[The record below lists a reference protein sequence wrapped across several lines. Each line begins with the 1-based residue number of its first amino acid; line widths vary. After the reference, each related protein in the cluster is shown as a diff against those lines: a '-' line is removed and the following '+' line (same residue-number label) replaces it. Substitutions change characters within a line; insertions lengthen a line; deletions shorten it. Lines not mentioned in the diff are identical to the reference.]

1 MLYFF
6 LIILLIMSWICLWK
20 LSKTIVETKDK
31 LHSIVELNSALICE
45 IDLKGFILHA
55 NPLIEEIT
63 GFTSHQVEGKPF
75 SSFISNEDKEKCG
88 EYLDIIKQD
97 EVSHFEATIMHY
109 NGNRVQIGVKC
120 IPIHI
125 KKKVTGYYLIAKDIT
140 ERKMMERALSESE
153 EKYRLI
159 TENTSDFIALA
170 DPQGKILYATQ
181 SHQCIA
187 GFQGNNLS
195 YFSVHPEDWERVKQV
210 FKDIVADKTPGQA
223 EYRVPHVN
231 GGWITFESR
240 GMPILNDRGMV
251 EKIVIVSRDITE
263 RKKTDELLL
272 KSEKLSVAGQ
282 LAAGVAHEIR
292 NPLTTLRG
300 FVQLLQ
306 SSDQV
311 NQKYYDIMLSELDRI
326 NLIVSEFLILSKPH
340 LRHFDRKDVAII
352 LESTVALLDPQANMQ
367 NIRIGMNNES
377 NYSFVNCEENHLKQV
392 FINLIKNGMEAMP
405 SGGNLKI
412 TIDNPDDKQL
422 HVEIVDE
429 GVGVSD
435 EQLKRLG
442 EPFFTTKST
451 GTGLGLMICYKI
463 IADHN
468 GKIAITSEIGEGTTV
483 DIFLP
488 LHQEINQEKE
498 EKLHFVE

>member
-1 MLYFF
+1 
-6 LIILLIMSWICLWK
+6 MSWIFLWTLFK
-20 LSKTIVETKDK
+20 RVVETKDK

-55 NPLIEEIT
+55 NPLIEDIT
-63 GFTSHQVEGKPF
+63 GYTTHEVKGKPF
-75 SSFISNEDKEKCG
+75 SSFISEEDKEITG
-88 EYLDIIKQD
+88 EYLEIIKQD
-97 EVSHFEATIMHY
+97 TVSHFEATVIHC
-109 NGNRVQIGVKC
+109 NGKHVQIGVKC
-120 IPIHI
+120 IPIRI
-125 KKKVTGYYLIAKDIT
+125 KKKVMGYYLIAKDIT
-140 ERKMMERALSESE
+140 RRKTMEKALSESE

-187 GFQGNNLS
+187 GFQENNLS

-210 FKDIVADKTPGQA
+210 FKDIVVDKTPGQA

-240 GMPILNDRGMV
+240 GMPILNDRGRV

-263 RKKTDELLL
+263 RKKTDELLI

-306 SSDQV
+306 SSDKG

-340 LRHFDRKDVAII
+340 LRHFDRKDVANI

-367 NIRIGMNNES
+367 NIRIEMNNDS
-377 NYSFVNCEENHLKQV
+377 NSSFVNCEENHLKQV

-405 SGGNLKI
+405 NGGNLKI
-412 TIDNPDDKQL
+412 TVRNVDAQQL
-422 HVEIVDE
+422 HIEIVDE
-429 GVGVSD
+429 GVGVSS

-463 IADHN
+463 ITDHN

-483 DIFLP
+483 NIFLP
-488 LHQEINQEKE
+488 LYQEVKQEAE
-498 EKLHFVE
+498 EKLHYVE